1 MSANIQAELAHL
13 AEEVLTCRRCGLREG
28 CKQVVFGEGHP
39 GLMVIGE
46 GPGAEEDLQGRP
58 FVGAAGQLLDKI
70 LASGGF
76 DRNVNAY
83 IANVVKCRPPA
94 NRIPNPQECAACLP
108 HLQAQMEIL
117 QPKVVLLMGATALRA
132 VLQCPQGITRLRGN
146 WQERDG
152 IYYMPTFHPAALL
165 RDPRRKVEVW
175 HDIQHLVTK
184 YREIVD
190 PDHTSPFC

>member
-1 MSANIQAELAHL
+1 MSVEIQAKLARL
-13 AEEVLTCRRCGLREG
+13 EEEVLICKRCGLREG
-28 CKQVVFGEGHP
+28 CQQVVFGEGHP
-39 GLMVIGE
+39 GLMIIGE

-76 DRNVNAY
+76 DRNLNAY

-117 QPKVVLLMGATALRA
+117 KPKIVLLMGATALRG
-132 VLQCPQGITRLRGN
+132 VLQSPQGITRLRGN

-152 IYYMPTFHPAALL
+152 VYYMPTFHPAALL
-165 RDPRRKVEVW
+165 RDPRRKVDVW
-175 HDIQHLVTK
+175 QDIQKLVTK

-190 PDHTSPFC
+190 QDHTSPFC

>member
-13 AEEVLTCRRCGLREG
+13 AKEVLTCKRCGLREG

-94 NRIPNPQECAACLP
+94 NRVPSPQECAACLP
-108 HLQAQMEIL
+108 HLQAQMAIL
-117 QPKVVLLMGATALRA
+117 KPKIVLLLGATALRG
-132 VLQCPQGITRLRGN
+132 VLQCTQGITRLRGN

-152 IYYMPTFHPAALL
+152 IFYMPTFHPAALL
-165 RDPRRKVEVW
+165 RDPRRKVDVW
-175 HDIQHLVTK
+175 QDIQTLVTK

>member
-1 MSANIQAELAHL
+1 MSAEIQDELAHL
-13 AEEVLTCRRCGLREG
+13 AEEVLTCKRCGLREG

-39 GLMVIGE
+39 GLMIIGE

-76 DRNVNAY
+76 DRNLNAY

-117 QPKVVLLMGATALRA
+117 KPKIVLLMGATALRG
-132 VLQCPQGITRLRGN
+132 VLQSPQGITRLRGN

-152 IYYMPTFHPAALL
+152 VYYMPTFHPAALL
-165 RDPRRKVEVW
+165 RDPRRKVDVW
-175 HDIQHLVTK
+175 QDIQKLVTK

-190 PDHTSPFC
+190 QDHTSPFC